1 MPLAHLADPWKRME
15 VAQDTEAAST
25 EDMLVDDQNDNDL
38 DREINV
44 ANMMKD
50 GERVEPKDFEL
61 LKVLG
66 QGSFGKVFLVRKVTG
81 KDAGTLYAMKVLK
94 KATLKVRDRERT
106 KMERDILADVNH
118 PFIVKLHYAFQ
129 TEGKLYL
136 ILGFLRGGDLFT
148 RLSKEVSLL

>member
-66 QGSFGKVFLVRKVTG
+66 QGSFGKACTCLVSDFKGGSQVQ
-81 KDAGTLYAMKVLK
+81 
-94 KATLKVRDRERT
+94 KA
-106 KMERDILADVNH
+106 
-118 PFIVKLHYAFQ
+118 
-129 TEGKLYL
+129 
-136 ILGFLRGGDLFT
+136 
-148 RLSKEVSLL
+148 